1 MAKPATKLPAKKRSA
16 KKSTAKKRPAKKR
29 PAEKRP
35 AKKSSVK
42 KDPAKKRP
50 AKKSSAKKRRRKGM
64 AAATSYDE
72 WKVAAIAYDKRSGL
86 TSWKADDRS
95 EAFDYTSI
103 RRRLDRLRKL
113 RKKKNYAGVLF
124 ALNEGVHGNIDGMGR
139 AELYKKAKFGTKQLI
154 VDYVDE
160 VAEALKLIASP
171 AADDIPRKERMDFFH
186 RAQHCNGCSALMMS
200 GAGSLLFFHI
210 GVVKALWQQGLLPD
224 ILSGSSGGAIVG
236 SLVSAQNDKDLENI
250 FDPAN
255 LVQEIE
261 RDQSLFRHLEALK
274 PSIATAD
281 EVRAVL
287 ERLIPDLT
295 FLEAYK
301 RTGRHLNV
309 SIAAAE
315 RHQTSRLLNA
325 ITTPNVYIRD
335 AIMASAAV
343 PGFFPPVALTAKNDL
358 GERQAYMP
366 SRKWVDGSLSHDLPA
381 KRLARLYGAN
391 HFIVSQVNPHIFPF
405 ITDTTGEQGLMSTIK
420 LAGKR
425 TVREWIN
432 ATASIMQKP
441 LSLSP
446 AASRVTSVALGII
459 NQDYVGDINIL
470 PDKRFFNPLKLL
482 AHRSTEE
489 IIELIEMGEKATWPK
504 IEMIRV
510 QTKISRTLS
519 TILKDFDRRAP
530 QVDRRSLSAA
540 S

>member
-1 MAKPATKLPAKKRSA
+1 MISPATR
-16 KKSTAKKRPAKKR
+16 RFQ
-29 PAEKRP
+29 
-35 AKKSSVK
+35 
-42 KDPAKKRP
+42 KD
-50 AKKSSAKKRRRKGM
+50 M
-64 AAATSYDE
+64 DAATTYDE
-72 WKVAAIAYDKRSGL
+72 WKTAAIGHDKSTRLSR
-86 TSWKADDRS
+86 WKAADKS
-95 EAFDYTSI
+95 EQFDFTSI
-103 RRRLDRLRKL
+103 RRRLRRLHKL
-113 RKKKNYAGVLF
+113 RTDKDYAGVLY

-139 AELYKKAKFGTKQLI
+139 PTLYGKAKFGTKKLI

-160 VAEALKLIASP
+160 VAEALELLASP
-171 AADDIPRKERMDFFH
+171 EADCIPDKERLDFFR

-224 ILSGSSGGAIVG
+224 VLSGSSGGAIVG
-236 SLVSAQNDKDLENI
+236 SLASTHSDEDLEKI
-250 FDPAN
+250 FDPEN
-255 LVQEIE
+255 LVHEIE
-261 RDQSLFRHLEALK
+261 KDETLFRHLAALK
-274 PSIATAD
+274 PKIATAD

-287 ERLIPDLT
+287 DRLIPELT
-295 FLEAYK
+295 FLEAFE

-325 ITTPNVYIRD
+325 ITTPNVYVRD

-343 PGFFPPVALTAKNDL
+343 PGFFPPVALAAKNDR
-358 GERQAYMP
+358 GKRQAYMP

-381 KRLARLYGAN
+381 KRLSRIYGVN
-391 HFIVSQVNPHIFPF
+391 HFIVSQANPHVFPF
-405 ITDTTGEQGLMSTIK
+405 ITDAAHEQDLMSTIQ
-420 LAGKR
+420 LATRR

-432 ATASIMQKP
+432 ATASIMEKP

-446 AASRVTSVALGII
+446 TASRITNVALGII

-489 IIELIEMGEKATWPK
+489 IVELITMGEKATWPK
-504 IEMIRV
+504 IEMIRI
-510 QTKISRTLS
+510 QTRVSRTLS
-519 TILKDFDRRAP
+519 RILRDFDDRA
-530 QVDRRSLSAA
+530 QAVDHHSLSAA